1 MACHPERHPRAWRVI
16 QSAPDLCPMKRRMSA
31 KDLPSDSL
39 VLGGAPPI
47 AEASS
52 EEILRAHYMCLRAK
66 IRGALDDTPRA
77 RTRYARGH
85 AMREDTPRPKASI
98 VVSFAARHA
107 SFAFVGRRSRLVVR
121 RSRLVMRHSHSSVGV
136 RGSSFVVRGSSFVLR
151 HSSFVFRHSPRAPRP
166 SSSPALLR
174 LRSAVC
180 RPPSDCAFPPPRA
193 QCQGLVAGFQRD
205 FMTPWCN
212 A

>member
-77 RTRYARGH
+77 RTRHAPGH
-85 AMREDTPRPKASI
+85 AMRQDTLCART
-98 VVSFAARHA
+98 RHA
-107 SFAFVGRRSRLVVR
+107 RRHRSSLV
-121 RSRLVMRHSHSSVGV
+121 SRLVMRHSHSSVGV

-151 HSSFVFRHSPRAPRP
+151 HSSFVFRHSPRAPHP